1 MLDNTPNKTELMFEK
16 LANFCSYLLE
26 KEFLIES
33 KLIARKKFEIVFPSF
48 EIFSVFSAIM
58 FLISMS

>member
-33 KLIARKKFEIVFPSF
+33 RLIARKKFEIVFGENF
-48 EIFSVFSAIM
+48 
-58 FLISMS
+58 